1 MTEAELKLSVFIL
14 AARNLAES
22 VDDSGDLYDSLVMSI
37 YDGVT
42 AYHLRKRM
50 RVTP

>member
-1 MTEAELKLSVFIL
+1 MTEADLKLSVFIL

-22 VDDSGDLYDSLVMSI
+22 VDDSGDLFDSLITSI

-42 AYHLRKRM
+42 AYNLRKYM
-50 RVTP
+50 KVTP